1 MQVFDAA
8 DYHPTNAELRQAAAF
23 GNVSMAQLTTPQT
36 MFSAAAAGHHAAPT
50 FQQYAPV
57 PSQVKQTQLIDYNDV

>member
-1 MQVFDAA
+1 MQVFNETG
-8 DYHPTNAELRQAAAF
+8 YHPTNAELRQAAAV
-23 GNVSMAQLTTPQT
+23 GNVSMAQLSGPQT
-36 MFSAAAAGHHAAPT
+36 MFSAAAAGHHAVPT